1 VDPEKDSPM
10 TLQPVPVYQPA
21 DPDVELPPQGHLMS
35 VPQAA
40 AYLGVSERWLYDE
53 IREGRLAAMYMA
65 RAWRI
70 RPEVLDAF
78 ADSFT
83 AKPASAGVRRRG
95 QVRR

>member
-1 VDPEKDSPM
+1 M
-10 TLQPVPVYQPA
+10 TLQPVPMHEPA
-21 DPDVELPPQGHLMS
+21 DGELQLPPQGHLLS

-53 IREGRLAAMYMA
+53 IREGRLAAMYMC

-70 RPEVLDAF
+70 RPDVLDTF
-78 ADSFT
+78 ADTFL
-83 AKPASAGVRRRG
+83 AKPATAGVRRRG